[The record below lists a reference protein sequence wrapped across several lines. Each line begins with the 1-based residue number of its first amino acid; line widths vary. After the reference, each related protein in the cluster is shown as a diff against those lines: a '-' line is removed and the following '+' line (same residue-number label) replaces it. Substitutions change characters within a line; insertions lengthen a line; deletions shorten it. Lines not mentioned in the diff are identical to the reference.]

1 LVLVVTRRDRHMSKF
16 SKRPTNVLAP
26 IKSFEQ
32 AFGAT
37 YEGGVGFAR
46 DAKSELFLLAVTNMV
61 SEGTF
66 YEAAADRDK
75 RYRDLIRKVAI
86 EDPGWIVRFVPF
98 LRDKMNMRSASVVM
112 AAEFVKVMLETD
124 NPTKAPLRQV
134 ISSALLRADE
144 PAEMLAYWH
153 STYGRNEP
161 KPVKRGVADAAIRL
175 YNERAAL
182 RYDGTS
188 GVWRMADVVERT
200 HPDPKADWQ
209 RSLFKYLIDKRHNR
223 EDASVEGLSMLEQ
236 AKLLDGIPVAERRE
250 FLDNGPTVFQEAGFS
265 WERLSGWLQG
275 PMDAKAWET
284 IIPSMGY
291 MALLRNL
298 RNFDEAGVS
307 EKVKAAVVAKLSD
320 PEEVARSRQL
330 PLRFYS
336 AWHNAKGLS
345 WGGAIESALDMSLGN
360 VPSLPGSTLV
370 LVDVSGSMAGMG
382 GISERSKAQRWEL
395 AALFGAALALRAEKA
410 DLFAYDTE
418 SHRIPLHKGDSVL
431 RTIDAVRPHV
441 GGGTDTLGVLGRRI
455 ADQKPNRVVILTD
468 EQAWGGYRFGRSNMS
483 DQTTA
488 AAFAGPIYTFNLA
501 GYQHGHLPSGEKNRY
516 TFGGLTDL
524 GFAAIE
530 LLEKG
535 ESQDWPF

>member
-1 LVLVVTRRDRHMSKF
+1 MSKF
-16 SKRPTNVLAP
+16 SKRPSNVLAP
-26 IKSFEQ
+26 VKTVGDS
-32 AFGAT
+32 GAT
-37 YEGGVGFAR
+37 YEGGVGYAR
-46 DAKSELFLLAVTNMV
+46 DEKSELFLLAVTNMV

-66 YEAAADRDK
+66 YEKAGDRDE
-75 RYRDLIRKVAI
+75 RFRTLIRKVAQT
-86 EDPGWIVRFVPF
+86 DPSWIVRFVPF

-112 AAEFVKVMLETD
+112 AAEFVKVALETS
-124 NPTKAPLRQV
+124 NPSKAPLRQV

-144 PAEMLAYWH
+144 PGEMLAYWQ
-153 STYGRNEP
+153 SNYGRNLP
-161 KPVKRGVADAAIRL
+161 QPVKRGVADATVRL

-182 RYDGTS
+182 KYDGVG
-188 GVWRMADVVERT
+188 GVWRMADVIERV
-200 HPDPKADWQ
+200 HPEPKADWQ
-209 RSLFKYLIDKRHNR
+209 RLLFKYLIDKRHNR
-223 EDASVEGLSMLEQ
+223 EDASVEGLGMLER
-236 AKLLDGIPVAERRE
+236 AKMLDGIEVGERRA
-250 FLDNGPTVFQEAGFS
+250 FLDEGAELFEQAGFT

-275 PMDAKAWET
+275 PMDSKAWEA

-307 EKVKAAVVAKLSD
+307 DQVKSAVVAKLSD
-320 PEEVARSRQL
+320 PEQVARSRQL

-345 WGGAIESALDMSLGN
+345 WGGALESALNMSIDN
-360 VPSLPGSTLV
+360 VPSLAGKTLV
-370 LVDVSGSMAGMG
+370 LVDVSGSMNSMFSNRG
-382 GISERSKAQRWEL
+382 KAQNWEL
-395 AALFGAALALRAEKA
+395 AALFGAALALRGEKA

-455 ADQKPNRVVILTD
+455 ADQKPDRVVILTD
-468 EQAWGGYRFGRSNMS
+468 EQAWGGYRFGFRSNES
-483 DQTTA
+483 DQALA
-488 AAFAGPIYTFNLA
+488 ASFAGPVYTFNLA
-501 GYQHGHLPSGEKNRY
+501 GYQRGHLPSGEKNRY
-516 TFGGLTDL
+516 TFGGLSDH

-535 ESQDWPF
+535 QSQEWPF

>member
-1 LVLVVTRRDRHMSKF
+1 MSKF

-26 IKSFEQ
+26 IKSFE
-32 AFGAT
+32 ALGAT

-66 YEAAADRDK
+66 YEQAGDRDK
-75 RYRDLIRKVAI
+75 RYRELIRKVAV
-86 EDPGWIVRFVPF
+86 EDPSWITRFVPF

-144 PAEMLAYWH
+144 PSEMLAYWH
-153 STYGRNEP
+153 STYGRNVP
-161 KPVKRGVADAAIRL
+161 QPVKRGVADAVVRL
-175 YNERAAL
+175 YNERSAL

-188 GVWRMADVVERT
+188 GVWRMADVIERV
-200 HPDPKADWQ
+200 HPEPKADWQ
-209 RSLFKYLIDKRHNR
+209 RLLFKYLIDKRHNR
-223 EDASVEGLSMLEQ
+223 EDLSVEGLPMLEQ
-236 AKLLDGIPVAERRE
+236 AKLLDDVPVAERRD
-250 FLDNGPTVFQEAGFS
+250 FLANGSTVFAEAGFS

-284 IIPSMGY
+284 IIPNMGY

-307 EKVKAAVVAKLSD
+307 EKVKAEVVAKLSD

-336 AWHNAKGLS
+336 AWNNARGLS
-345 WGGAIESALDMSLGN
+345 WGGALESALNMSLSN
-360 VPSLPGSTLV
+360 VPSLPGRTLV
-370 LVDVSGSMAGMG
+370 LVDVSGSMNSVWG
-382 GISERSKAQRWEL
+382 ERAKAQNWEL
-395 AALFGAALALRAEKA
+395 AALFGGALALRAEHA
-410 DLFAYDTE
+410 DLFAYDTS
-418 SHRIPLHKGDSVL
+418 SHRIPVHVGDSVL

-441 GGGTDTLGVLGRRI
+441 GGGTDTLGVLARRI
-455 ADQKPNRVVILTD
+455 ADQNPDRVVILTD
-468 EQAWGGYRFGRSNMS
+468 EQAFGGYRFFGRSNKS
-483 DQTTA
+483 DQDRA
-488 AAFAGPIYTFNLA
+488 AAFAGPIYTFNLV
-501 GYQHGHLPSGEKNRY
+501 GYRAGHLPSGEKNRY

-535 ESQDWPF
+535 QSADWPF

>member
-1 LVLVVTRRDRHMSKF
+1 MSKF
-16 SKRPTNVLAP
+16 SKRPANVLAP
-26 IKSFEQ
+26 IKSFTDMGK
-32 AFGAT
+32 ALGAT
-37 YEGGVGFAR
+37 YEGGVGYAR

-66 YEAAADRDK
+66 YEGAKDRDS
-75 RYRDLIRKVAI
+75 RFRSLIRKVAL
-86 EDPGWIVRFVPF
+86 EDPSWITRFVPY

-134 ISSALLRADE
+134 ISSALVRADE
-144 PAEMLAYWH
+144 PAEMLAYWQ
-153 STYGRNEP
+153 SNYGRNLP
-161 KPVKRGVADAAIRL
+161 QPVKRGVADAVNRL

-182 RYDGTS
+182 KWDGTS
-188 GVWRMADVVERT
+188 GVWRMGDVIERV
-200 HPDPKADWQ
+200 HPAPKADWQ
-209 RSLFKYLIDKRHNR
+209 RLLFKYLIDKRHNR
-223 EDASVEGLSMLEQ
+223 EDASVEGLPMLEQ
-236 AKLLDGIPVAERRE
+236 AKLLDGIPVGERRD
-250 FLDNGPTVFQEAGFS
+250 FLDNGSTVFKEAGFT

-275 PMDAKAWET
+275 PMDRKAWET

-307 EKVKAAVVAKLSD
+307 DKVKAEIVAKLSD

-336 AWHNAKGLS
+336 AWNHARGLS
-345 WGGAIESALDMSLGN
+345 WGGAIESALNLSVEN
-360 VPSLPGSTLV
+360 VPALTGSTLV

-382 GISERSKAQRWEL
+382 ISDRSKAQRWEL
-395 AALFGAALALRAEKA
+395 AALFGAALALRGEKA
-410 DLFAYDTE
+410 DLFAYDTS
-418 SHRIPLHKGDSVL
+418 SHRIPIHKGDSVL

-441 GGGTDTLGVLGRRI
+441 GGGTDTLGVLGRRL
-455 ADQKPNRVVILTD
+455 ADQKPDRVVILTD
-468 EQAWGGYRFGRSNMS
+468 EQAWGGYRFGRSNEG
-483 DQTTA
+483 DQA
-488 AAFAGPIYTFNLA
+488 MAEKFAGPVYTFNLA
-501 GYQHGHLPSGEKNRY
+501 GYERGHLPSGEKNRY
-516 TFGGLTDL
+516 TFGGLTDH

-535 ESQDWPF
+535 HSQEWPF